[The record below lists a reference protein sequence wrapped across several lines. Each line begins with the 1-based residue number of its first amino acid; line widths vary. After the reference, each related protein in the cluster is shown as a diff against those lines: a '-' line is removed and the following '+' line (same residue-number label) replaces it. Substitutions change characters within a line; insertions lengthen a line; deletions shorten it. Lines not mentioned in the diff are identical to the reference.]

1 MSNDKTSAD
10 KDRTIAVRV
19 PTDLA
24 DRIKAAADVEM
35 LTSSAWV
42 RRAVLQALQKHEG
55 ALAHVAK

>member
-42 RRAVLQALQKHEG
+42 RRAVLQALQKHESAATAG
-55 ALAHVAK
+55 G

>member
-24 DRIKAAADVEM
+24 ERIKAAADVEM

-42 RRAVLQALQKHEG
+42 RRAVLQALQKHESAVTAG
-55 ALAHVAK
+55 G